1 MITCLTAPSLRSQP
15 NHPQGHQD
23 TKLLQALVHC
33 IITKNHVN
41 VIYTLNTTLYIRGS
55 YAIIVHTG

>member
-1 MITCLTAPSLRSQP
+1 MSDCPSLCSQP
-15 NHPQGHQD
+15 NHPQAYQD

-41 VIYTLNTTLYIRGS
+41 VIYTLNATLFGV
-55 YAIIVHTG
+55 AIIVHTG